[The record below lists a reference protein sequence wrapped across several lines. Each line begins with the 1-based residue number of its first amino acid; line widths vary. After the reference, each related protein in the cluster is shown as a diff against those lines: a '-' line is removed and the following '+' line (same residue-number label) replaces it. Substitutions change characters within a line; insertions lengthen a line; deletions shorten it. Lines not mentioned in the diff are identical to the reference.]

1 MPDIECESGNTTT
14 YQTPQVLRQVSY
26 ELRRRD
32 YLHPDVV
39 IELRK
44 QREDW
49 LASERGK
56 TVHGF
61 LHAIGDTPFYLS
73 FDLEK
78 QIELFVQICK
88 ADNGGVI
95 HFDATGRV
103 IENIPNQKMALYYS

>member
-1 MPDIECESGNTTT
+1 M
-14 YQTPQVLRQVSY
+14 V
-26 ELRRRD
+26 
-32 YLHPDVV
+32 
-39 IELRK
+39 
-44 QREDW
+44 
-49 LASERGK
+49 SERGK

-73 FDLEK
+73 FYFEK